1 MGVQIGAIRQREV
14 KAMPAL
20 PPLDG
25 LRASA
30 ILIVMLSHTALGKV
44 VPGGTGV
51 TIFFFLSGYLIT
63 TLLRIEAANTGR
75 VSLRNFYYKRTL
87 RIMPPMFLT
96 IALVATLT
104 VVKWIDHPL
113 WPIGV
118 LTDVAFLSNYP
129 QLIGGWRGVYM
140 PLWSLDVE
148 EHYYILFSTLF
159 ALILAKV
166 SSRRAAVVCVGLAA
180 VPLLIRLGMAFRGA
194 DLSYVYYW
202 THTRLDSIL
211 WGSIL
216 ALWQNPV
223 VDDDAWKPKL
233 WHFGLALGA
242 LAGCLALRNPVFRET
257 LRYTIQGA
265 ALLVVFSYLLQARS
279 ILARALGSR
288 PLRFIALISYTL
300 YLAHMPAIAIAEHF
314 KWHAPV
320 ITGLALAFL
329 YAILMRAIVEKPL
342 QALRRSRH

>member
-1 MGVQIGAIRQREV
+1 
-14 KAMPAL
+14 
-20 PPLDG
+20 
-25 LRASA
+25 
-30 ILIVMLSHTALGKV
+30 
-44 VPGGTGV
+44 
-51 TIFFFLSGYLIT
+51 
-63 TLLRIEAANTGR
+63 EAANTGR

-211 WGSIL
+211 WG
-216 ALWQNPV
+216 
-223 VDDDAWKPKL
+223 
-233 WHFGLALGA
+233 
-242 LAGCLALRNPVFRET
+242 
-257 LRYTIQGA
+257 
-265 ALLVVFSYLLQARS
+265 
-279 ILARALGSR
+279 
-288 PLRFIALISYTL
+288 
-300 YLAHMPAIAIAEHF
+300 
-314 KWHAPV
+314 
-320 ITGLALAFL
+320 
-329 YAILMRAIVEKPL
+329 
-342 QALRRSRH
+342 